1 MFSVQSQPRSL
12 NPTLLGVTLTLA
24 TLIAVPGKLLAQTES
39 PENQPVPQSG
49 CVSGYPDGT
58 FRGDRPVTR
67 YEFAAGL
74 NNCLNNITQPLGINR
89 ANLATRADFQALIE
103 RQRELNA
110 QLRDLSDR
118 VDQMA
123 PQRKEAP

>member
-1 MFSVQSQPRSL
+1 MLPIRFQLRSL
-12 NPTLLGVTLTLA
+12 TFIPAGAALTITLLTSTSSQ
-24 TLIAVPGKLLAQTES
+24 LLAQTET
-39 PENQPVPQSG
+39 PENQPAPQSG
-49 CVSGYPDGT
+49 CLSGYPDGT

-74 NNCLNNITQPLGINR
+74 NNCLNNVTQPIGINR

-123 PQRKEAP
+123 PQSSPSP